1 MSKKEVESRVRALV
15 DLAAEHGES
24 KVAVAMIMRE
34 INIAQFDGYDQGYAD
49 HAGGKPAL
57 TERVERW

>member
-1 MSKKEVESRVRALV
+1 M